1 LIYIKEASVTKL
13 ATHGMAA
20 ACCSSRSRRQR
31 TTGSLRSIDSVM
43 SPFSPIVASRSP
55 RYGRVIEYCLDT
67 NVCIDLIRGKSVPVR
82 RRFKEAIEE
91 GSVLC
96 VSSVVLHELWY
107 GVAKSAARDRDTDR
121 LRAFL
126 SGPFEILHWDDADA
140 RAAGEVR
147 AQLEKDGQPI
157 GAYDA
162 LIAAQAVR
170 RGITIVTANTRE
182 FKRVD
187 GLMWEDWAKK

>member
-1 LIYIKEASVTKL
+1 
-13 ATHGMAA
+13 M
-20 ACCSSRSRRQR
+20 
-31 TTGSLRSIDSVM
+31 
-43 SPFSPIVASRSP
+43 
-55 RYGRVIEYCLDT
+55 IEYCLDT
-67 NVCIDLIRGKSVPVR
+67 NVCIDLIRGRSVAVR
-82 RRFKEAIEE
+82 RRFKEAIDE

-107 GVAKSAARDRDTDR
+107 GVAKSAQRERNTAR
-121 LRAFL
+121 LRTFL
-126 SGPFEILHWDDADA
+126 SGPFEILYWDDADA

-147 AQLEKDGQPI
+147 AQVENDGYSI

-170 RGITIVTANTRE
+170 RGIPVVTANTKE

-187 GLMWEDWAKK
+187 GLDWEDWARPQSRRM

>member
-1 LIYIKEASVTKL
+1 
-13 ATHGMAA
+13 
-20 ACCSSRSRRQR
+20 
-31 TTGSLRSIDSVM
+31 
-43 SPFSPIVASRSP
+43 
-55 RYGRVIEYCLDT
+55 VIEYCLDT
-67 NVCIDLIRGKSVPVR
+67 NVCIDLIRGSSVPVR
-82 RRFKEAIEE
+82 RRFKDAIDE

-107 GVAKSAARDRDTDR
+107 GVAKSADRDRNTER
-121 LRAFL
+121 LQTFL

-147 AQLEKDGQPI
+147 SQLEREGRAI

-170 RGITIVTANTRE
+170 RGITLVTANTKE

-187 GLMWEDWAKK
+187 GLLWEDWARRIPR

>member
-1 LIYIKEASVTKL
+1 ML
-13 ATHGMAA
+13 AA
-20 ACCSSRSRRQR
+20 
-31 TTGSLRSIDSVM
+31 
-43 SPFSPIVASRSP
+43 
-55 RYGRVIEYCLDT
+55 
-67 NVCIDLIRGKSVPVR
+67 
-82 RRFKEAIEE
+82 

-107 GVAKSAARDRDTDR
+107 GVAKSTQQASNTERV
-121 LRAFL
+121 RAFL
-126 SGPFEILHWDDADA
+126 SGPFEILAWDDEDA

-147 AQLEKDGQPI
+147 ALLEKEGQAI

-170 RGITIVTANTRE
+170 RGLTLVTANTRE

-187 GLMWEDWAKK
+187 GLMWEDWARPARK